1 MQYQYKTTG
10 TCSRLITIDYN
21 ENTHIINEIT
31 FLGGC
36 PGNTKGVALLCK
48 GRTLEDVSKLLK
60 DVKCGNK
67 PTSCPDQLSIACGNI
82 LKSL

>member
-21 ENTHIINEIT
+21 ENTHVINEIT

-48 GRTLEDVSKLLK
+48 GRTLEDVSKLPK

-67 PTSCPDQLSIACGNI
+67 PTSCPDQLSIACSNI

>member
-21 ENTHIINEIT
+21 ENTHVINEIT

-48 GRTLEDVSKLLK
+48 GRTLKEISKLLK
-60 DVKCGNK
+60 DVRCGNK

>member
-36 PGNTKGVALLCK
+36 PGNTKGVSLLCK
-48 GRTLEDVSKLLK
+48 GRTLEEVFKLLK
-60 DVKCGNK
+60 DVKCGK
-67 PTSCPDQLSIACGNI
+67 KSTSCPDQLSIACDNI
-82 LKSL
+82 LKAL

>member
-48 GRTLEDVSKLLK
+48 GRTLEEVFKLLK

-67 PTSCPDQLSIACGNI
+67 STSCPDQLSIACDNI
-82 LKSL
+82 LKAL

>member
-48 GRTLEDVSKLLK
+48 GKTLEEVFKLLK

-67 PTSCPDQLSIACGNI
+67 STSCPDQLSIACDNI
-82 LKSL
+82 LKAL